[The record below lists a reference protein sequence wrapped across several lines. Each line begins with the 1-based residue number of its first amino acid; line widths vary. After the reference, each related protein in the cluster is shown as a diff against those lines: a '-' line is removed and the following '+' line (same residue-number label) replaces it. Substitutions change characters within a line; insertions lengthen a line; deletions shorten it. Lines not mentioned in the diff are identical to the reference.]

1 MRDAAGKQQ
10 GQIMESLEWQAED
23 VVLLPW
29 PLKHYS
35 QLPLCSLHRSHQRGH
50 SQAECLLAFRV
61 FVISFP
67 LVEDLSLGSVVNGTR
82 LEAGQVGQNPEPLGL
97 PKSG

>member
-10 GQIMESLEWQAED
+10 GQIMDSLEWQAED

-29 PLKHYS
+29 PLKQYS
-35 QLPLCSLHRSHQRGH
+35 QLQFCPRHRNHQSGR
-50 SQAECLLAFRV
+50 SQAECVLAFTV

-67 LVEDLSLGSVVNGTR
+67 LVEDLFLGSDVNGTR